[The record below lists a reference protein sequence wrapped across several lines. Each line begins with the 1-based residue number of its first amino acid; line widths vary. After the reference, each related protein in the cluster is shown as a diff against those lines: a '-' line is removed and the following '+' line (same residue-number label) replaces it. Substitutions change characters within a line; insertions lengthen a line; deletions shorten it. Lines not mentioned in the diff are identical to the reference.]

1 MKKLKIQKK
10 KLSEIID
17 EYITKFKNEEC
28 QKLIYE
34 IAKVKIS

>member
-17 EYITKFKNEEC
+17 EYITEFKNI
-28 QKLIYE
+28 LIKNSNFIIY
-34 IAKVKIS
+34 IYVK